1 MSKFGLL
8 LPNGAPRS
16 LVSPRQEDVTDNG
29 LRSRREGP
37 SFDEI
42 LAGRLPAGQ
51 VRMTDEA
58 KGALKLHN
66 LSLSALELDELAGAI
81 DRLDEA
87 DRKRG
92 LVLSERGAFTI
103 DVERR
108 LVEDVVPR
116 EQLKG
121 ELFEGIDSFIGI

>member
-1 MSKFGLL
+1 M
-8 LPNGAPRS
+8 GATFAG
-16 LVSPRQEDVTDNG
+16 PRQEDVTENG

-51 VRMTDEA
+51 VKMTDEA

-81 DRLDEA
+81 DRFDEA
-87 DRKRG
+87 VASN
-92 LVLSERGAFTI
+92 LVLSERGAFHH
-103 DVERR
+103 RR
-108 LVEDVVPR
+108 RTTL
-116 EQLKG
+116 G
-121 ELFEGIDSFIGI
+121 

>member
-16 LVSPRQEDVTDNG
+16 LVSPRQEDVTNNG

-66 LSLSALELDELAGAI
+66 LSLSALDLDELAGAI
-81 DRLDEA
+81 DRFDEHLHIGNLTV
-87 DRKRG
+87 D
-92 LVLSERGAFTI
+92 
-103 DVERR
+103 
-108 LVEDVVPR
+108 
-116 EQLKG
+116 
-121 ELFEGIDSFIGI
+121 EGKTGFDSAWQT